1 MPATQLYEPANA
13 YALARDHENDLS
25 EDEEFFATEIDF
37 FKRLRVC
44 ISHNITLIKLTWK
57 WNLN

>member
-37 FKRLRVC
+37 FKHLRVC
-44 ISHNITLIKLTWK
+44 IVYVTRWEKR
-57 WNLN
+57 